1 MTGPAFE
8 YMLQQEDLSVVE
20 TVMRNV
26 IVFARMRPGQK
37 GQVMDLLGTRGL
49 QQMHKGQQRTVP
61 VSLLSPTASNSCR
74 LVATEP
80 VTTMVPSA
88 ARVQLHKGQ
97 LPTALASLRHDSN
110 SNSNNTSSCTVGR
123 SQ

>member
-26 IVFARMRPGQK
+26 TVFARMRPGQK

-49 QQMHKGQQRTVP
+49 HQMHKGQQRTIP
-61 VSLLSPTASNSCR
+61 VSLLSP
-74 LVATEP
+74 V
-80 VTTMVPSA
+80 V
-88 ARVQLHKGQ
+88 
-97 LPTALASLRHDSN
+97 N
-110 SNSNNTSSCTVGR
+110 SNLMMHAEATAATCPLFSRPLLVVRVKQPQAWRQADASKPAGVD
-123 SQ
+123 